1 MIFIY
6 EKTVSVIK
14 HVRKIIGIFIFI
26 CFGIISFAQNSRTF
40 LISSTFDAD
49 SSRTALGKNKI
60 IPTAIE
66 KECLMALSRYPELKD
81 NYIEFVFA
89 PINFTMVA
97 RPRWDFFLKSR
108 KKRVYKIRVNN
119 NPQAYTGLVYD
130 SLSQRMKI
138 GWIGHELGHVLSY
151 TKMNNFQIIGFGIS
165 YLFPKSKRK
174 IEGATDAAAIDH
186 QLGNELYEATY
197 YLWYRSNANP
207 NYINNNKKYYLSPEE
222 IKLRIKN

>member
-1 MIFIY
+1 MNFIFYKCVKVISHTQ
-6 EKTVSVIK
+6 KIVFILFFICPSVIL
-14 HVRKIIGIFIFI
+14 
-26 CFGIISFAQNSRTF
+26 FAQTSRTF

-49 SSRTALGKNKI
+49 SLILIVGKNKI

-66 KECLMALSRYPELKD
+66 KECLMALSRYPELKN
-81 NYIEFVFA
+81 NYIEFIFA

-151 TKMNNFQIIGFGIS
+151 TKMNSFQIIGFGIS

-174 IEGATDAAAIDH
+174 IERATDATAIDH

-197 YLWYRSNANP
+197 YLSYRSHANP
-207 NYINNNKKYYLSPEE
+207 NYIKNNKKYYLSPEE